1 MVVRLIIVLF
11 FFSVGVFSQEKFIK
25 HKISKGENLSVIAKK
40 YGVKTK
46 DIEEAN
52 PDAPKVLKLN
62 SVLLIPNTN
71 KKVTTKKTE
80 IVANT
85 TPATTSNSGQHEV
98 QEKENLWVIS
108 KKYNVSVDD
117 LKKAN
122 PSLESE
128 DLKIGQ
134 KLTIPSNAVVATEKN
149 TKKNQNIEKPEIIPS
164 TDVEVV
170 VEVKPKETKY
180 LIAKKYGI
188 TVAELEKQNPF
199 IKGKLPV
206 GYLLKIRTSKEK
218 ANQEVKD
225 AVIASQNQIAE
236 KTATTLEN
244 KGKTTEV
251 KPEIVSDKNAE
262 IVVEVKPNE
271 TKYTIAK
278 KYGITVA
285 ELERQNPF
293 IKGKLPVGYLLKIK
307 TSKEKA
313 NQEIKD
319 TAIASQTQ
327 IAENPVLT
335 SDNKIKTDEAKPE
348 ITPAQNVEVVV
359 EVQPKETKYAIAKKY
374 GITVAE
380 LERQNPFIKGKLP
393 VGYMLKINTSKE
405 KADAASSIT
414 TPQSNDGLSG
424 TSQVADNSSV
434 EKDTTTVFR
443 VSNHSDLV
451 NQLVVNATENIGTR
465 YRSGGTTKAGFD
477 CSGLMIC
484 TFNNFD
490 IKLPRSSI
498 EQSRVGFKVGTE
510 EAQKGDL
517 IFFRT
522 NGRRQINH
530 VGMVVEV
537 ADGEIKFVHSSTHG
551 GVIISSTKEPYY
563 QRTFTQV
570 NRILQ

>member
-46 DIEEAN
+46 DIQDAN

-85 TPATTSNSGQHEV
+85 TPATSSNSGVHEV
-98 QEKENLWVIS
+98 QQKENLWAIS

-134 KLTIPSNAVVATEKN
+134 KLTIPSNAIAATEKN

-188 TVAELEKQNPF
+188 TVAELERQNPS
-199 IKGKLPV
+199 IKRKLPV

-218 ANQEVKD
+218 ANQD
-225 AVIASQNQIAE
+225 IAS
-236 KTATTLEN
+236 
-244 KGKTTEV
+244 
-251 KPEIVSDKNAE
+251 
-262 IVVEVKPNE
+262 
-271 TKYTIAK
+271 
-278 KYGITVA
+278 
-285 ELERQNPF
+285 
-293 IKGKLPVGYLLKIK
+293 
-307 TSKEKA
+307 
-313 NQEIKD
+313 
-319 TAIASQTQ
+319 ASQTQ
-327 IAENPVLT
+327 VAEAVAT
-335 SDNKIKTDEAKPE
+335 SENNGKNDEIKPE
-348 ITPAQNVEVVV
+348 IIPAKNVEVVV

-393 VGYMLKINTSKE
+393 VGYVLKINTSKE
-405 KADAASSIT
+405 KADAAALAT
-414 TPQSNDGLSG
+414 TPQTNDGLSD
-424 TSQVADNSSV
+424 TSQVADNSKV
-434 EKDTTTVFR
+434 EKDTTTIFR
-443 VSNHSDLV
+443 VSNHSELV
-451 NQLVVNATENIGTR
+451 NQLIDNATENIGTR

-498 EQSRVGFKVGTE
+498 EQSRVGTKVGTE

-517 IFFRT
+517 IFFKT
-522 NGRRQINH
+522 NGRRHINH

-537 ADGEIKFVHSSTHG
+537 VDGEIKFVHSSTHG
-551 GVIISSTKEPYY
+551 GVMISSTKEPYY
-563 QRTFTQV
+563 QRTFSQV

>member
-46 DIEEAN
+46 DIQDAN

-85 TPATTSNSGQHEV
+85 TPATSSNSGVHEV
-98 QEKENLWVIS
+98 QQKENLWAIS

-134 KLTIPSNAVVATEKN
+134 KLTIPSNAIAATEKN

-188 TVAELEKQNPF
+188 TVAELERQNPS
-199 IKGKLPV
+199 IKRKLPV

-218 ANQEVKD
+218 ANQD
-225 AVIASQNQIAE
+225 IAS
-236 KTATTLEN
+236 
-244 KGKTTEV
+244 
-251 KPEIVSDKNAE
+251 
-262 IVVEVKPNE
+262 
-271 TKYTIAK
+271 
-278 KYGITVA
+278 
-285 ELERQNPF
+285 
-293 IKGKLPVGYLLKIK
+293 
-307 TSKEKA
+307 
-313 NQEIKD
+313 
-319 TAIASQTQ
+319 ASQTQ
-327 IAENPVLT
+327 VAEAVGN
-335 SDNKIKTDEAKPE
+335 SENIGKNDEIKPE
-348 ITPAQNVEVVV
+348 IIPAKNVEVVV

-393 VGYMLKINTSKE
+393 VGYVLKINTSKE
-405 KADAASSIT
+405 KADAAALAT
-414 TPQSNDGLSG
+414 TPQTNDGLSD
-424 TSQVADNSSV
+424 TSQVADNSTV
-434 EKDTTTVFR
+434 EKDTTTIFR
-443 VSNHSDLV
+443 VSNHSELV
-451 NQLVVNATENIGTR
+451 NQLIDNATENIGTR

-498 EQSRVGFKVGTE
+498 EQSRVGTKVGTE

-517 IFFRT
+517 IFFKT
-522 NGRRQINH
+522 NGRRHINH

-537 ADGEIKFVHSSTHG
+537 VDGEIKFVHSSTHG
-551 GVIISSTKEPYY
+551 GVMISSTKEPYY
-563 QRTFTQV
+563 QRTFSQV

>member
-25 HKISKGENLSVIAKK
+25 HKISKGENLSVIAKR

-46 DIEEAN
+46 DIQDAN

-85 TPATTSNSGQHEV
+85 TPATSSNSGVHEV
-98 QEKENLWVIS
+98 QQKENLWAIS

-134 KLTIPSNAVVATEKN
+134 KLTIPSNAIAATEKN

-188 TVAELEKQNPF
+188 TVAELERQNPS
-199 IKGKLPV
+199 IKRKLPV

-218 ANQEVKD
+218 ANQD
-225 AVIASQNQIAE
+225 IAS
-236 KTATTLEN
+236 
-244 KGKTTEV
+244 
-251 KPEIVSDKNAE
+251 
-262 IVVEVKPNE
+262 
-271 TKYTIAK
+271 
-278 KYGITVA
+278 
-285 ELERQNPF
+285 
-293 IKGKLPVGYLLKIK
+293 
-307 TSKEKA
+307 
-313 NQEIKD
+313 
-319 TAIASQTQ
+319 ASQTQ
-327 IAENPVLT
+327 IAEAVAT
-335 SDNKIKTDEAKPE
+335 SENNGKNDEIRPE
-348 ITPAQNVEVVV
+348 IIPAKNVEVVV

-393 VGYMLKINTSKE
+393 VGYVLKINTSKE
-405 KADAASSIT
+405 KADAAALAT
-414 TPQSNDGLSG
+414 TPQTNDGLSD
-424 TSQVADNSSV
+424 TSQVADNSTV
-434 EKDTTTVFR
+434 EKDTTTIFR
-443 VSNHSDLV
+443 VSNHSELV
-451 NQLVVNATENIGTR
+451 NQLIDNATENIGTR

-484 TFNNFD
+484 TFSNFD

-498 EQSRVGFKVGTE
+498 EQSRVGTKVGTE

-517 IFFRT
+517 IFFKT
-522 NGRRQINH
+522 NGRRHINH

-537 ADGEIKFVHSSTHG
+537 VDGEIKFVHSSTHG
-551 GVIISSTKEPYY
+551 GVMISSTKEPYY
-563 QRTFTQV
+563 QRTFSQV

>member
-1 MVVRLIIVLF
+1 MVFRLIIVLF
-11 FFSVGVFSQEKFIK
+11 FFSVGAFSQEKFIR

-40 YGVKTK
+40 YGLKTK

-52 PDAPKVLKLN
+52 PDAPKILKLN

-71 KKVTTKKTE
+71 KKVTAKKTE
-80 IVANT
+80 SVANIT
-85 TPATTSNSGQHEV
+85 SATTSNSGQHEV

-134 KLTIPSNAVVATEKN
+134 KLNIPSNAMAATEKN
-149 TKKNQNIEKPEIIPS
+149 TKKNQKTEKPEIISS

-188 TVAELEKQNPF
+188 TVAELERQNPF

-218 ANQEVKD
+218 ANQEITD
-225 AVIASQNQIAE
+225 A
-236 KTATTLEN
+236 T
-244 KGKTTEV
+244 
-251 KPEIVSDKNAE
+251 
-262 IVVEVKPNE
+262 
-271 TKYTIAK
+271 
-278 KYGITVA
+278 
-285 ELERQNPF
+285 
-293 IKGKLPVGYLLKIK
+293 
-307 TSKEKA
+307 
-313 NQEIKD
+313 
-319 TAIASQTQ
+319 IASQTQ
-327 IAENPVLT
+327 VTDKAVATSENGA
-335 SDNKIKTDEAKPE
+335 KTDELKPE
-348 ITPAQNVEVVV
+348 IVPAQNVEVVV

-393 VGYMLKINTSKE
+393 VGYMLKINTSKD
-405 KADAASSIT
+405 KADAAQAINSVPELESNSS
-414 TPQSNDGLSG
+414 SS
-424 TSQVADNSSV
+424 SQVADNT
-434 EKDTTTVFR
+434 EIKRDTTSVFH
-443 VSNHSDLV
+443 VSNHSELV
-451 NQLVVNATENIGTR
+451 NQLIDNATENIGTR

-498 EQSRVGFKVGTE
+498 EQSRVGVKVGTE

-517 IFFRT
+517 IFFKT
-522 NGRRQINH
+522 NGRRHINH

-537 ADGEIKFVHSSTHG
+537 VDGEIKFVHSSTHG
-551 GVIISSTKEPYY
+551 GVMISSTKEPYY
-563 QRTFTQV
+563 QRSFSQV
-570 NRILQ
+570 NRVLQ

>member
-46 DIEEAN
+46 DIQDAN

-85 TPATTSNSGQHEV
+85 TPVTSSNSGVHEV
-98 QEKENLWVIS
+98 QQKENLWAIS

-134 KLTIPSNAVVATEKN
+134 KLTIPSNAIAATEKN

-188 TVAELEKQNPF
+188 TVAELERQNPS
-199 IKGKLPV
+199 IKRKLPV

-218 ANQEVKD
+218 AIQD
-225 AVIASQNQIAE
+225 IAS
-236 KTATTLEN
+236 
-244 KGKTTEV
+244 
-251 KPEIVSDKNAE
+251 
-262 IVVEVKPNE
+262 
-271 TKYTIAK
+271 
-278 KYGITVA
+278 
-285 ELERQNPF
+285 
-293 IKGKLPVGYLLKIK
+293 
-307 TSKEKA
+307 
-313 NQEIKD
+313 
-319 TAIASQTQ
+319 ASQTQ
-327 IAENPVLT
+327 VAEAVAT
-335 SDNKIKTDEAKPE
+335 SENNGKNDEIRPE
-348 ITPAQNVEVVV
+348 IIPAKNVEVVV

-393 VGYMLKINTSKE
+393 VGYVLKINTSKE
-405 KADAASSIT
+405 KADAAALAT
-414 TPQSNDGLSG
+414 TPQTNDGLSD
-424 TSQVADNSSV
+424 TSQVADNSTV
-434 EKDTTTVFR
+434 EKDTTTIFR
-443 VSNHSDLV
+443 VSNHSELV
-451 NQLVVNATENIGTR
+451 NQLIDNATENIGTR

-484 TFNNFD
+484 TFSNFD

-498 EQSRVGFKVGTE
+498 EQSRVGTKVGTE

-517 IFFRT
+517 IFFKT
-522 NGRRQINH
+522 NGRRHINH

-537 ADGEIKFVHSSTHG
+537 VDGEIKFVHSSTHG
-551 GVIISSTKEPYY
+551 GVMISSTKEPYY
-563 QRTFTQV
+563 QRTFSQV

>member
-46 DIEEAN
+46 DIQDAN

-80 IVANT
+80 IIANT
-85 TPATTSNSGQHEV
+85 TYATSSNSGVHEV
-98 QEKENLWVIS
+98 QQKENLWAIS

-134 KLTIPSNAVVATEKN
+134 KLTIPSNAIAATEKN

-188 TVAELEKQNPF
+188 TVAELERQNPS
-199 IKGKLPV
+199 IKRKLPV

-218 ANQEVKD
+218 ANQD
-225 AVIASQNQIAE
+225 IAS
-236 KTATTLEN
+236 
-244 KGKTTEV
+244 
-251 KPEIVSDKNAE
+251 
-262 IVVEVKPNE
+262 
-271 TKYTIAK
+271 
-278 KYGITVA
+278 
-285 ELERQNPF
+285 
-293 IKGKLPVGYLLKIK
+293 
-307 TSKEKA
+307 
-313 NQEIKD
+313 
-319 TAIASQTQ
+319 ASQTQ
-327 IAENPVLT
+327 VAEAVAT
-335 SDNKIKTDEAKPE
+335 SENNGKNGEIKPE
-348 ITPAQNVEVVV
+348 IIPAKNVEVVV

-393 VGYMLKINTSKE
+393 VGYVLKINTSKE
-405 KADAASSIT
+405 KADAAALAT
-414 TPQSNDGLSG
+414 TPQTNDGLSD
-424 TSQVADNSSV
+424 TSQVADNSTV
-434 EKDTTTVFR
+434 EKDTTTIFR
-443 VSNHSDLV
+443 VSNHSELV
-451 NQLVVNATENIGTR
+451 NQLIDNATENIGTR

-498 EQSRVGFKVGTE
+498 EQSRVGTKVGTE

-517 IFFRT
+517 IFFKT
-522 NGRRQINH
+522 NGRRHINH

-537 ADGEIKFVHSSTHG
+537 VDGEIKFVHSSTHG
-551 GVIISSTKEPYY
+551 GVMISSTKEPYY
-563 QRTFTQV
+563 QRTFSQV